1 MQCGT
6 RDDSVGEG
14 EDLLF
19 SGTEGDELLGEK
31 GEREERKL
39 KGRDTALMVHWE

>member
-1 MQCGT
+1 MCFGT

-19 SGTEGDELLGEK
+19 SGTEGEGQAGGVRGK
-31 GEREERKL
+31 EEN
-39 KGRDTALMVHWE
+39 D